1 MLIAKIAIILYG
13 LFRLLE
19 VSNGWCYCLSRDN
32 SEYH

>member
-1 MLIAKIAIILYG
+1 MLIAKIAVIG